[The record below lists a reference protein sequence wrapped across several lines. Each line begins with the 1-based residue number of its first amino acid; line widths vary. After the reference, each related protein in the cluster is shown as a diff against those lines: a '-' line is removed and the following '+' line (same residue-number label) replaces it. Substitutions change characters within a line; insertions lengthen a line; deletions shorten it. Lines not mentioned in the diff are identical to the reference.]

1 MTQNMEAME
10 EKRRIKLEKA
20 RAYYHN
26 KKATDEAF
34 VKKHNEEARKR
45 HERRREDPAYVAKC
59 RENSRAQYKRNK
71 EAGTLMTYRK
81 LCERDYEKYGFEKR
95 KEYAV
100 QYYIKR
106 CEDPEF
112 RVKNAERKKE
122 QYRDKKIREC
132 GSEVLYEM
140 GCRPGRPR
148 KYPAAVENYII
159 STPSTMT
166 PEHSTNGSGDEQ

>member
-1 MTQNMEAME
+1 M
-10 EKRRIKLEKA
+10 
-20 RAYYHN
+20 
-26 KKATDEAF
+26 
-34 VKKHNEEARKR
+34 
-45 HERRREDPAYVAKC
+45 
-59 RENSRAQYKRNK
+59 
-71 EAGTLMTYRK
+71 
-81 LCERDYEKYGFEKR
+81 
-95 KEYAV
+95 

-122 QYRDKKIREC
+122 QYRERKIKEC

-148 KYPAAVENYII
+148 KYQSPAAVENYII